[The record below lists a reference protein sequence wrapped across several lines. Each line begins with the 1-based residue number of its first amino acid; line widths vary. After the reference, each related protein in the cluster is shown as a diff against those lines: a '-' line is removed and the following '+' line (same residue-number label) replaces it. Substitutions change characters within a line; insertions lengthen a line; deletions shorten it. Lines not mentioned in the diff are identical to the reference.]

1 MKNDTNRVYSYRWV
15 VLGSFMMVNLAIQL
29 LWISYAPVTGVAAAF
44 YGVSDL
50 KIGLLSM
57 LFMIAFIPLSIPVSW
72 AIDTL
77 GFRKT
82 VSAGVAL
89 MGVAAI
95 ARGLAGENYPLVFAT
110 TIGLAAAQP
119 FMLNAWT
126 KIPALW
132 FPPRERATAVGL
144 ITLANLVGTAL
155 GMVLTPALS
164 AIMSIPS
171 IQLYYGIFSAA
182 CAVLFIV
189 TARERPATPPSEDAG
204 QARSLML
211 DGLKHA
217 FKIPS
222 FRRYLFISFIGLGV
236 FNGITTWIEAIVRP
250 RGFSPQDAGTFGA
263 IMLGAGV
270 VGAVILPMLS
280 DKTGRRTPFIGI
292 GLVLAVPGLL
302 GLALAPTYWL
312 LCLSSGVLGF
322 FLTSVMPTGM
332 QYASEIARP
341 TPEGT
346 SSGLIQLFGQA
357 SVVFVYLMEALRN
370 DGGSFTT
377 AIVVACALLV
387 VSAGMTLFLKESKR

>member
-95 ARGLAGENYPLVFAT
+95 ARGLAGANYALVFAT

-182 CAVLFIV
+182 CAALFIA

-263 IMLGAGV
+263 IMRDPEQADIDV
-270 VGAVILPMLS
+270 A
-280 DKTGRRTPFIGI
+280 
-292 GLVLAVPGLL
+292 LA
-302 GLALAPTYWL
+302 GLAEASAA
-312 LCLSSGVLGF
+312 LSSGSYDLVVLDELNVAVNLG
-322 FLTSVMPTGM
+322 LIPQADVLALIATRPPHVELVITGR
-332 QYASEIARP
+332 YASDAVKAAADLVTEMREIKHYYKKGIEAR
-341 TPEGT
+341 TGIE
-346 SSGLIQLFGQA
+346 
-357 SVVFVYLMEALRN
+357 R
-370 DGGSFTT
+370 
-377 AIVVACALLV
+377 
-387 VSAGMTLFLKESKR
+387 